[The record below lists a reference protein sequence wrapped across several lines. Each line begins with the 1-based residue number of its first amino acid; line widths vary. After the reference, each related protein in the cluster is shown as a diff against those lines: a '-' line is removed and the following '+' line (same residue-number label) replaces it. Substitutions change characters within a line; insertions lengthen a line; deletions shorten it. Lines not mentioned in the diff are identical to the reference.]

1 MLDILLFARYLLC
14 VIERLLDN
22 IIIHSSWTETQV
34 CYCVGAAVPA
44 AGSFTLSTLSASAR
58 KIISFGSQQMIQRI
72 LSHSKKSSLYAIWS
86 SVALLLGR
94 EHVEFSAELKTNS
107 NQSGE
112 WELQ

>member
-1 MLDILLFARYLLC
+1 MLDILLFARYLLY

-22 IIIHSSWTETQV
+22 IIIHSARTETQL

-44 AGSFTLSTLSASAR
+44 AGNFTLSTLSAR

-72 LSHSKKSSLYAIWS
+72 LSHSKKSSLYAIWKC
-86 SVALLLGR
+86 VALLLGG

-107 NQSGE
+107 NQSRE

>member
-1 MLDILLFARYLLC
+1 MLDILLFARYLLY

-22 IIIHSSWTETQV
+22 IIIHPSWIETQV

-44 AGSFTLSTLSASAR
+44 ARSFTLSTLSASAR

-107 NQSGE
+107 NQSRE